1 MLSGE
6 KWGASKFFYL
16 SVKFY
21 WSKSFKFWYLSI
33 YFIIWKRYITQQNLV
48 TFNIELKEKLVK
60 KIGRDNRSI
69 EKSTSRR
76 GARQHVYDYLK
87 SHPCIKCGESDPRVL
102 QFNHINPDEKLET
115 VSNIMRRGLTQ
126 VMKEIEKCE
135 VLCANCHSKHTA
147 DQQNWYKDLII

>member
-1 MLSGE
+1 MEEIYYPTEFSYIQHRAKRE
-6 KWGASKFFYL
+6 ISK
-16 SVKFY
+16 KN
-21 WSKSFKFWYLSI
+21 
-33 YFIIWKRYITQQNLV
+33 WK
-48 TFNIELKEKLVK
+48 
-60 KIGRDNRSI
+60 RDNRSI